1 LRKSKK
7 GNVMQFELTREYI
20 DQLKELIENENTDAV
35 KELMNELHPADIA
48 EIMEELS
55 MDQAKFIYLLLEG
68 EKASDV
74 LVEIPEAD
82 RKRFLKVL
90 PPEIIASK
98 FIEYMDSDDA
108 ADIVSELDEELKFEV
123 LNEIEDLEQA
133 GDIVDL
139 LEYEEDTAGGIMAK
153 ELVKVNEN
161 WTVATC
167 LKEISKQAEEVDEIY
182 YIYVVD
188 NADKLKGV
196 LSLKKLIITNTNT
209 KISNIYHSDV
219 KKVNTSVRQEE
230 VAEIMDKYDL
240 VAIPVVDEIGRLKGR
255 ITFDDVIDFVREEA
269 EKDYQMVSGISGD
282 VEPGD
287 KVFQVLKARFPWL
300 LIGMFGGIL
309 SSLVLSSHEAA
320 INKVTQMAFFIP
332 LIAAMGGNV
341 GVQSSSIVV
350 KSIASGV
357 RDIASTSQKLLK
369 EIMVAIITATTFS
382 LLIFSYNFMRQGDS
396 NLTYLVSI
404 SLFMV
409 ILFASVFGTVIPL
422 VLHKFKIDPALAT
435 GPFITT
441 MNDISGLFIY
451 FTIARYIFGVI

>member
-1 LRKSKK
+1 
-7 GNVMQFELTREYI
+7 MQFEISREFVE
-20 DQLKELIENENTDAV
+20 QLKELIENNYENEV
-35 KELMNELHPADIA
+35 KDLIANLHPADIA
-48 EIMEELS
+48 EIMEDLS
-55 MDQAKFIYLLLEG
+55 MEEARYIYMLLDG
-68 EKASDV
+68 ERASDV
-74 LVEIPEAD
+74 LVEIPEND
-82 RKRFLKVL
+82 RRRFLKVL

-108 ADIVSELDEELKFEV
+108 ADIVADMDEDLKREV
-123 LNEIEDLEQA
+123 LKGIEDIEQA

-161 WTVATC
+161 WSVATC

-182 YIYVVD
+182 YIYVID
-188 NADKLKGV
+188 DAEKLKGV
-196 LSLKKLIITNTNT
+196 LSLKKLITTNTNT
-209 KISNIYHSDV
+209 KISNIYNSDV
-219 KKVNTSVRQEE
+219 RKVNTDVRQEE

-240 VAIPVVDEIGRLKGR
+240 VAIPVVDDIGRLKGR

-282 VEPGD
+282 VDPGD
-287 KVFQVLKARFPWL
+287 KVFQVIKARFPWL

-309 SSLVLSSHEAA
+309 SSLVLSRHEAT

-357 RDIASTSQKLLK
+357 RDIATTSQKLIK
-369 EIMVAIITATTFS
+369 EILVAIITATSFS
-382 LLIFSYNFMRQGDS
+382 LLIFGYNFIRQGDS
-396 NLTYLVSI
+396 NITYLVSI
-404 SLFMV
+404 SLFSV
-409 ILFASVFGTVIPL
+409 ILFASFFGTVIPL

-441 MNDISGLFIY
+441 LNDISGLFIY
-451 FTIARYIFGVI
+451 FTIARYVFGVI